1 MRRAAAVLFLP
12 LALTSLPAL
21 ADPLPAKADQVVQY
35 RIKVALDP
43 AKVEL
48 AGTETLTWRNP
59 SITDT
64 VSELQFHLYLNAFK
78 NTKSTFMSESGGQ
91 LRSLQ
96 MARDSF
102 GWIDVTSMKTASGAD
117 LKPTFAFIQPDDRN
131 VDDQTV
137 AKVVLPEPVP
147 PGGSVTLEI
156 TFTSKLPKVF
166 ARTGYRNDFF
176 LVGQWFPKLGVYEPA
191 GMRGREAG
199 GWNCH
204 QFHASS
210 EFYADYGAYAVDI
223 TVPSSYVVGAT
234 GARTA
239 ERVNG
244 NGTTTHTF
252 EQADV
257 HDFAWTADPDYVVVK
272 AKFSATQDV
281 TPAEYQRISRLLGRP
296 LDEVKLSDVDIT
308 VLLQP
313 EHRPQAQR
321 HVDAAKAGL
330 KWYGLWYGRYPYR
343 TLTVVD
349 PAPGGMGAGGME
361 YPTFITAGTAWML
374 NYWPFDRIRMVE
386 EVTVHEFGHQY
397 WYAMVG
403 NNEFEEAW
411 LDEGINTYSTS
422 KAMVAAYG
430 AEKTVIDF
438 LGLSLGDQDMSRTS
452 NDPAARYNRIL
463 ANAWDYVPRSD
474 YAFYSYYKASLVLQ
488 TLEGYLGE
496 QTMARLMRTYQ
507 ERWRFRHPRSEDFFA
522 LVNEITG
529 QDWRWYFDQVV
540 RGTDIVDYDVGLATS
555 DPVLK
560 ARGVFD
566 GPGGRASVSAA
577 DAMKADLEA
586 AAKKA
591 QTYRSVVVVRRNGGV
606 RLPVEVAFKFEGK
619 PVERQTWDGQD
630 TFKKY
635 VFERPERLEWAEV
648 DPDRKVMLDVDW
660 LNNGR
665 RLTPDRRPATSW
677 AARWYFLV
685 QTLITSLGLL

>member
-1 MRRAAAVLFLP
+1 
-12 LALTSLPAL
+12 
-21 ADPLPAKADQVVQY
+21 
-35 RIKVALDP
+35 
-43 AKVEL
+43 
-48 AGTETLTWRNP
+48 
-59 SITDT
+59 
-64 VSELQFHLYLNAFK
+64 
-78 NTKSTFMSESGGQ
+78 
-91 LRSLQ
+91 
-96 MARDSF
+96 
-102 GWIDVTSMKTASGAD
+102 MKTASGAD
-117 LKPTFAFIQPDDRN
+117 LKPTFAFIQPDDGN

-137 AKVVLPEPVP
+137 AKALLPEPVP

-156 TFTSKLPKVF
+156 AFTSKLPQVF
-166 ARTGYRNDFF
+166 ARTGYKDDFY
-176 LVGQWFPKLGVYEPA
+176 LAGQWFPKLGVYEPA

-210 EFYADYGAYAVDI
+210 EFYADYGAYTVDI
-223 TVPSSYVVGAT
+223 TVPSGYVVGAT
-234 GARTA
+234 GVRIA

-257 HDFAWTADPDYVVVK
+257 HDFAWTADPDYVIVK
-272 AKFSATQDV
+272 AKFSPTQDV
-281 TPAEYQRISRLLGRP
+281 TPAEYERISRLLGRS

-321 HVDAAKAGL
+321 HIDAAKAGL
-330 KWYGLWYGRYPYR
+330 KWYGLWYGRYPYK

-403 NNEFEEAW
+403 SNEFEEAW
-411 LDEGINTYSTS
+411 LDEGLNTYSTS

-438 LGLSLGDQDMSRTS
+438 LGLSLGDQDMSRTT

-463 ANAWDYVPRSD
+463 ARAWDYVPRAD

-496 QTMARLMRTYQ
+496 QTMARLMRTYH

-529 QDWRWYFDQVV
+529 QDWSWFFDQVV
-540 RGTDIVDYDVGLATS
+540 RGTDIVDYDIGSAVS
-555 DPVLK
+555 DPILK

-566 GPGGRASVSAA
+566 GPGGRKTVSTA
-577 DAMKADLEA
+577 DAMKADLDS
-586 AAKKA
+586 AAKKTR
-591 QTYRSVVVVRRNGGV
+591 TYRSVVVVRRSGGV
-606 RLPVEVAFKFEGK
+606 RLPVDVAFKFEGK
-619 PVERQTWDGQD
+619 PVERQTWDGRD
-630 TFKKY
+630 TLKQY
-635 VFERPERLEWAEV
+635 IFERPERLEWAEV
-648 DPDRKVMLDVDW
+648 DPDRKVMLDVNW

-665 RLTPDRRPATSW
+665 RLTPDRRPATGW
-677 AARWYFLV
+677 AARWLFLV